1 MSDLIVEL
9 LPLMIGAA
17 LVPLYPIVVLLLL
30 RSQGGLLKAIAFMTG
45 GLMVRGLQGILFG
58 FVFGA
63 ADETYPDDGLDLIV
77 ATLLLVVGLMLLI
90 AAFKKWRKEEDPEDQ
105 PPKWMNKLSDLSAGK
120 ALSAGAIYV
129 FVAVKQWVFTLSAI
143 GVIGGAELGS
153 SAAAT
158 GMYLLFVLTTQI
170 LVLPPILGYAVAPQK
185 TAQPLQKA
193 QTWLERHN
201 RTIVV
206 TVSLVF
212 GIWFSFKGISG
223 LVN

>member
-1 MSDLIVEL
+1 MNDLIVEL
-9 LPLMIGAA
+9 IPLMVGAA

-30 RSQGGLLKAIAFMTG
+30 RSQGGLLKAIAFVLG
-45 GLMVRGLQGILFG
+45 GLMVRVLQGVLFG
-58 FVFGA
+58 FIFGT
-63 ADETYPDDGLDLIV
+63 ADETYPNNGLDLIV

-120 ALSAGAIYV
+120 ALGAGAVYV

-143 GVIGGAELGS
+143 GVIGGAELGG
-153 SAAAT
+153 AAEI

-170 LVLPPILGYAVAPQK
+170 LVLPPILAYAVAPQK
-185 TAQPLQKA
+185 TAKPLQKA
-193 QTWLERHN
+193 EAWLERHN